1 MKQCRFGLD
10 ETHID
15 ANLCSFIDE
24 IANGGSWN
32 EAARLTM
39 RILFYQYQRQISSPE
54 RQDVYGD
61 GTDTDINLDGLDQ
74 VFSELEE

>member
-1 MKQCRFGLD
+1 MKQCRYGLD
-10 ETHID
+10 ETYID
-15 ANLCSFIDE
+15 AELCNFIDE

-32 EAARLTM
+32 EASRLAM
-39 RILFYQYQRQISSPE
+39 RILFYQYKCQISSPE
-54 RQDVYGD
+54 RQDVYED